1 MDRRRVVIT
10 GLGAV
15 TPIGLTALESWQAV
29 KNGVCGVAPI
39 TQFDPS
45 GMKVKLAAEV
55 KGFEAETLLGRQ
67 EAKRMGRFTQF
78 AVVAAREAI
87 SDAGFDI
94 KNADPDRCGVIISSG
109 IGGLSITEAEHDK
122 GKEKGWDRVSPF
134 YIPTGICNMAA
145 GQVAIDHGFKGMCT
159 CPVTACAGGTN
170 AVGDAFHYIRD
181 GYADVML
188 CGGTEAS
195 VTPLA
200 IGGFT
205 SMKALSQAT
214 DPNRASIPFD
224 AERSGF
230 VLGEGAGVL
239 LLEELE
245 HALARGAKIYAEIT
259 GYGATCDAYHMTAPL
274 PDGSGGAKAM
284 ALALSDGQTNPD
296 SVDYINAHGTS
307 THLNDAGETAAV
319 KTLMSTASDDD
330 PKVALAIIYGLSYK
344 EDSAS
349 GVKITSKAL
358 PFSLS
363 TDSAVQKSYAKGHL
377 DSSVTNGIVF
387 TLRGQDVLTLSE
399 IRLENMNLPPRDIM
413 EKIYFI
419 APTDINDDEAFG
431 IFQNLFAG
439 PKPLIGLLSL
449 KDLKTNSALLDISLD
464 KLNITNPS
472 TSPYA
477 LEVSLEH
484 LKMPVALVP
493 ELQLLSVMGV
503 PEIDASA
510 SYAISLPNKDNQFNS
525 TASLSV
531 AKLGTA
537 DFAVKGEV
545 PYKDFFEIINNNSVT
560 DSDIENFVEK
570 NIKFSHI
577 EAGYADEGLLPRLGI
592 LGQKFMGL
600 TPEQCVDMAKK
611 YVKESLG
618 AAEGTENTAKLM
630 EYIDKPGAI
639 RLIFNTEKPI
649 PVEAFDTL
657 SDTDPSIKLDVNT
670 GPKTALELMADLEKK

>member
-1 MDRRRVVIT
+1 MALSKLQKGLV
-10 GLGAV
+10 GLG
-15 TPIGLTALESWQAV
+15 I
-29 KNGVCGVAPI
+29 
-39 TQFDPS
+39 
-45 GMKVKLAAEV
+45 
-55 KGFEAETLLGRQ
+55 
-67 EAKRMGRFTQF
+67 
-78 AVVAAREAI
+78 AVVAVIAVGYGGMRYLENAGVDAI
-87 SDAGFDI
+87 RTWAAQTPQDAHVELGDI
-94 KNADPDRCGVIISSG
+94 SYTLMDNHLVLKNVRMTYVTPAKQTVAATVETLDIRNPGTTLLSLMRDPKSEIK
-109 IGGLSITEAEHDK
+109 EAELPVADEIALHNLSFGPEPNITVRLRTFK
-122 GKEKGWDRVSPF
+122 G
-134 YIPTGICNMAA
+134 
-145 GQVAIDHGFKGMCT
+145 VAI
-159 CPVTACAGGTN
+159 
-170 AVGDAFHYIRD
+170 
-181 GYADVML
+181 
-188 CGGTEAS
+188 
-195 VTPLA
+195 
-200 IGGFT
+200 
-205 SMKALSQAT
+205 
-214 DPNRASIPFD
+214 
-224 AERSGF
+224 
-230 VLGEGAGVL
+230 
-239 LLEELE
+239 
-245 HALARGAKIYAEIT
+245 
-259 GYGATCDAYHMTAPL
+259 
-274 PDGSGGAKAM
+274 
-284 ALALSDGQTNPD
+284 
-296 SVDYINAHGTS
+296 
-307 THLNDAGETAAV
+307 ETAAV
-319 KTLMSTASDDD
+319 KTLMSTAGDDD

-387 TLRGQDVLTLSE
+387 TLRGQDVLTLGE

-545 PYKDFFEIINNNSVT
+545 PYKAFFEIINNNSVT